1 MITNV
6 NPSTSNT
13 VSGYFG
19 IGGFHISCTA
29 NYDKTR
35 VEFILDKSDA
45 EQNKKAFDILYANRQ
60 AIEDSLGVKLS
71 WDRLDEYKMS
81 WIYYSL
87 DDVSITNKDDWDKMA
102 AFWVSGVINSVR

>member
-1 MITNV
+1 MFTNV

-35 VEFILDKSDA
+35 VEFILDNLPIST
-45 EQNKKAFDILYANRQ
+45 
-60 AIEDSLGVKLS
+60 KLI
-71 WDRLDEYKMS
+71 DNNNN
-81 WIYYSL
+81 IYY
-87 DDVSITNKDDWDKMA
+87 VNC
-102 AFWVSGVINSVR
+102 